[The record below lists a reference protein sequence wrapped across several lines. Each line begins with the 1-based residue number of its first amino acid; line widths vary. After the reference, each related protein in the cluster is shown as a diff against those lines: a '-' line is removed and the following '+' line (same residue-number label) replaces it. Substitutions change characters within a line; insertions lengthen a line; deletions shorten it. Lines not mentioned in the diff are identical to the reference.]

1 MSNVKVGKGEIQ
13 FGKMELEAAIMSD
26 HGFMW
31 SGSDLGLTIE
41 GRKSRF
47 SIV

>member
-1 MSNVKVGKGEIQ
+1 MNVECKSGEIQ
-13 FGKMELEAAIMSD
+13 SGKMELEAAIMSD